1 MNASFTI
8 LEFIFKFMQT
18 THCSNCNHLLAENYQ
33 FCPHCS
39 QKKSIH
45 RFTVGHLVHEF
56 FHAFTHAD
64 KGILHLT
71 KQLAIHPGQ
80 VLKEYIV
87 EGKRKKYFNPFTF
100 LLIVLGFTVIVNSY
114 VHPFTQEMKP
124 EMREAIKKL
133 PPEQQRNAIK
143 IAEKSRIVNEF
154 FEKKSNWV
162 TLLSTPVISLVF
174 WLIFRRRGLN
184 YAEHLVAYVLMIGF
198 LMLLTTITLTP
209 LMSLTKGSIYHY
221 WIVVLNLL
229 IQLLYFAWGYKGFL
243 NLNTPKELLRVA
255 LAGFLG
261 ILLWVIVSISAVF
274 IYFFLF

>member
-1 MNASFTI
+1 
-8 LEFIFKFMQT
+8 MQI

-45 RFTVGHLVHEF
+45 SFTISHLLHEF

-64 KGILHLT
+64 KGILFLI
-71 KQLAIHPGQ
+71 KEMALRPGL
-80 VLKEYIV
+80 VLKEYII

-100 LLIVLGFTVIVNSY
+100 LLIILGFTVVINSY
-114 VHPFTQEMKP
+114 LHPFTQEMKP
-124 EMREAIKKL
+124 EMTEAIKKL
-133 PPEQQRNAIK
+133 PPEKQRTALK

-162 TLLSTPVISLVF
+162 TLLSTPVISFVF
-174 WLIFRRRGLN
+174 WFMFRRRGLN

-198 LMLLTTITLTP
+198 LMLFTTITLTP
-209 LMSLTKGSIYHY
+209 LMSLTKGTIYHY
-221 WIVVLNLL
+221 WIVVCNL
-229 IQLLYFAWGYKGFL
+229 IFQLLYFAWGYKGFL
-243 NLNTPKELLRVA
+243 DLQTKKELFHVA